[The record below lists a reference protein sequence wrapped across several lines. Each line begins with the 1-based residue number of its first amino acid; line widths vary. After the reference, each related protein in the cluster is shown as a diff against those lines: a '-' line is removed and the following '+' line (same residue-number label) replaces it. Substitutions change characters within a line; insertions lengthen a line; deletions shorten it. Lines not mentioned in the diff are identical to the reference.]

1 MFLLLY
7 WFKVQVHRSQMSE
20 NAVMAPLKVQSVLDL
35 IGNTPLVR
43 INRMNP
49 AAGVEL
55 LAKLEMR
62 NPGGSVKDRIA
73 LRMIEQAEAAG
84 ELTPGKIVLEAS
96 SGNTAIGLAMVCA
109 VKGYQLLVTMS
120 ESASEERK
128 RILRAYGAQILLTP
142 GYRGTDGAIEEAYRL
157 AREEPGKYTLVD
169 QFNNDANWQA
179 HYEGTGK
186 EIWEATSGKVNV
198 VVLTMGTTGTLMG
211 ITRIL
216 RQLNPAVRVVGVEP
230 FKGHKIQG
238 LKNMKESYT
247 PGIFKPDELSAIVS
261 VDDDSAYEAAR
272 RLAREEGIFVGMS
285 AGAAMKVAIDEARV
299 LGQGI
304 VVALL
309 PDGGERYLSTSLFV
323 SETVPEPL
331 RFYNTLQRRVDQLE
345 PASPDK
351 VTVYSCGPSLD
362 GPPDLGLCR
371 RMVFSDVLRRYL
383 EYRGYRVEHAMNL
396 GDIDDRT
403 VKECLKTGG
412 KLKEFTARWEQVFFE
427 ALDTLR
433 VRRAHH
439 YPRASE
445 HVADMV
451 EETRGLLEKGLAYEK
466 LRSVYF
472 RIKNSP
478 DYGKLCGIDLKQ
490 MRIDAS
496 TTYDYYEKD
505 HPGDF
510 ALFKRPT
517 LAELKA
523 GIFWPTPWGNARPGW
538 HIECACMAVRCL
550 GQPIDIHTASTD
562 LAFPHGDNEIAI
574 ACGLKDKPLAR
585 LWLHSEV
592 VMSEGKKVSRAAG
605 NDLTLQHLQEQ
616 GIDGAAVR
624 YWLLATHYRTVLHYL
639 PGELRRAAQSVARLN
654 EFVSRLEHFAPGR
667 PSPDIHEIL
676 HQARAGWQEA
686 LDNDL
691 NMPKALGR
699 LFVFIRQVN
708 RLLNGG
714 ELDGD
719 QAGQILD
726 FVHQVDAVLAVIDFD
741 RQESDE
747 RVARLIEERA
757 QARRANDFCK
767 ADALR
772 DELLSMGVCLTDTA
786 AGTCWKKI
794 PVGRR

>member
-1 MFLLLY
+1 MP
-7 WFKVQVHRSQMSE
+7 
-20 NAVMAPLKVQSVLDL
+20 PLKVPSVLEL
-35 IGNTPLVR
+35 IGGTPLVR

-49 AAGVEL
+49 VPGVEL

-73 LRMIEQAEAAG
+73 LRMIQQAEAAG

-157 AREEPGKYTLVD
+157 ARDEPGKYVLVD

-179 HYEGTGK
+179 HYEGTGR
-186 EIWEATSGKVNV
+186 EIWEATGGKVNV

-211 ITRIL
+211 TTRVLHELDKAI
-216 RQLNPAVRVVGVEP
+216 RVVGVEP

-238 LKNMKESYT
+238 LKNMKESYP

-261 VDDDSAYEAAR
+261 VDDDSAYETAR

-285 AGAAMKVAIDEARV
+285 AGAAMKVAIDEARA
-299 LGQGI
+299 LGRGT

-331 RFYNTLQRRVDQLE
+331 RFYNTLPRRIEQLE
-345 PASPDK
+345 PVSPGK
-351 VTVYSCGPSLD
+351 VTIYSCGPSLD

-383 EYRGYRVEHAMNL
+383 EYRGYQVKHAVNL

-403 VKECLKTGG
+403 VQECLKTGG
-412 KLKEFTARWEQVFFE
+412 KLKEFTVRWEQVFFA
-427 ALDTLR
+427 ALDCLR
-433 VRRAHH
+433 VRRAQH

-472 RIKNSP
+472 RIHSFS
-478 DYGKLCGIDLKQ
+478 DYGRLSGIELQ
-490 MRIDAS
+490 RTRADAS

-505 HPGDF
+505 DPGDF
-510 ALFKRPT
+510 ALFKRST

-538 HIECACMAVRCL
+538 HVECACMAVQCL

-562 LAFPHGDNEIAI
+562 LCFPHGDNEIAI
-574 ACGLKDKPLAR
+574 ASGLKGQPLAR

-592 VMSEGKKVSRAAG
+592 VMAEGKKVSRAGG
-605 NDLTLQHLQEQ
+605 NDLTL
-616 GIDGAAVR
+616 AAPVGR
-624 YWLLATHYRTVLHYL
+624 GLRRPGGPLLAVGRPL
-639 PGELRRAAQSVARLN
+639 PHRALLFARRAP
-654 EFVSRLEHFAPGR
+654 PGR
-667 PSPDIHEIL
+667 PVRGAAQRVRRPATAVPLGPAKRRRPADPPPGPSGLAGGPGQRPQFAQGPGPALRLHSPCQPVAGERGAGRRPGEAGPRL
-676 HQARAGWQEA
+676 HAPSGRRAGRDRFRSPRVRRGHRKADRRAERSPPGQGFCQGRCA
-686 LDNDL
+686 AGRDS
-691 NMPKALGR
+691 ALGVR
-699 LFVFIRQVN
+699 
-708 RLLNGG
+708 
-714 ELDGD
+714 
-719 QAGQILD
+719 
-726 FVHQVDAVLAVIDFD
+726 
-741 RQESDE
+741 
-747 RVARLIEERA
+747 
-757 QARRANDFCK
+757 
-767 ADALR
+767 
-772 DELLSMGVCLTDTA
+772 LTDTPT
-786 AGTCWKKI
+786 GTCWKRT
-794 PVGRR
+794 VVNRQ